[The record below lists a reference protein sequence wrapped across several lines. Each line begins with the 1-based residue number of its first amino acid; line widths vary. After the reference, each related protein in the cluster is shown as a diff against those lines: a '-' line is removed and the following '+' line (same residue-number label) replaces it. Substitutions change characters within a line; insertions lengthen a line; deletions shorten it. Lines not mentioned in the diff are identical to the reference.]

1 MLEWFLSINSVLR
14 NIHKKANDALLKLEI
29 GDEEAA
35 KLINGYLKNDYQS
48 LCKLWE
54 KYHFDNTKLNN
65 IERHLNYGCKG
76 DYHDILKR
84 DLELIEIY
92 VEKYF
97 RENMPCNQQVN
108 FEDLIHPEISKHALN
123 HYTNSHFRDAVFNSI
138 VAIFDLIRQ
147 RTGLDLD
154 GQNLVN
160 TAFSLDKPYLIFSNL
175 DSESGRNDQ
184 KGFIQILNGCYLGI
198 RNPKA
203 HSLVNDINK
212 QDAAQYLVFAS
223 LLVKR
228 IHQAKQP
235 KSEI

>member
-1 MLEWFLSINSVLR
+1 MLEWFLSINSLLR
-14 NIHKKANDALLKLEI
+14 NIRSKANDALLKLEL

-35 KLINGYLKNDYQS
+35 KLINGYLKNDYHS
-48 LCKLWE
+48 LCNLWE
-54 KYHFDNTKLNN
+54 KYHFENAKLNN
-65 IERHLNYGCKG
+65 IQRHLNYGCKN
-76 DYHDILKR
+76 DYYDIIER
-84 DLELIEIY
+84 DLVVLEKY

-97 RENMPCNQQVN
+97 IENMPRSQHID
-108 FEDLIHPEISKHALN
+108 FEDLIHHLIHKHGFN
-123 HYTNSHFRDAVFNSI
+123 HYINGHFREAVFNSV

-160 TAFSLDKPYLIFSNL
+160 TAFSLDKPHLVFSNL

-184 KGFIQILNGCYLGI
+184 KGFMQILIGCYSGI
-198 RNPKA
+198 RNRNA
-203 HSLVNDINK
+203 HSLINDINK

-228 IHQAKQP
+228 ICQTKQP
-235 KSEI
+235 ESKI